1 MFISLKP
8 LGPRKASAR
17 QIISRLRQ
25 KLAQVPG
32 APTYLQPVQDLRIGG
47 FASAALY
54 QYTLRGESLDE
65 LNTWGPRAF
74 QKLRTLPE
82 LTDVN
87 SDQQDKGLQSL
98 LTYDRDTASRFMITA
113 QEIDDALYDAF
124 GQRQVAITSRP

>member
-1 MFISLKP
+1 MI
-8 LGPRKASAR
+8 A
-17 QIISRLRQ
+17 RLRQ

-65 LNTWGPRAF
+65 LNTWGPRVF

-87 SDQQDKGLQSL
+87 SDQQDKGLQSM
-98 LTYDRDTASRFMITA
+98 LTYRPGYGLAFRASRRRRSTTPSTTPSGSA
-113 QEIDDALYDAF
+113 
-124 GQRQVAITSRP
+124 RWPSPTRP